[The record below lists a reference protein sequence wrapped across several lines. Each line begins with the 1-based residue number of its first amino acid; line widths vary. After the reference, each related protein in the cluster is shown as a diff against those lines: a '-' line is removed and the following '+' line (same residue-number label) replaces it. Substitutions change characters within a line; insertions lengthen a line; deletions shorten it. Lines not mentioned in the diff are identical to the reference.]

1 MTTGDGPLQ
10 VWGLSHSINEGWR
23 TYYSHITL
31 TPGETPEQC
40 LDSLRKAY
48 SPPLSD
54 HVANKRLRIRLVSVP
69 TLGSHDAVIV
79 WQATNDDAAKDFLT
93 YALTKLSS
101 SATLLHALAS
111 GTHG

>member
-69 TLGSHDAVIV
+69 TLGSHDAVVV
-79 WQATNDDAAKDFLT
+79 WQATDDDAAKDFLT
-93 YALTKLSS
+93 YALAKLST

>member
-1 MTTGDGPLQ
+1 MTTGDGPLK
-10 VWGLSHSINEGWR
+10 VWGLSYSFNKGWR

-31 TPGETPEQC
+31 TPGETPKQF

-48 SPPLSD
+48 SRRLSD
-54 HVANKRLRIRLVSVP
+54 HVGKKRLRIRLVSVP
-69 TLGSHDAVIV
+69 TFGSHDAVVV
-79 WQATNDDAAKDFLT
+79 WQATDDEAAKDFLT
-93 YALTKLSS
+93 YALAKLST